1 MLLSLLSI
9 TVLTAPVGPA
19 AATVDA
25 GTPWGANGH
34 RIVAAIAERHLLP
47 VTRMRITELV
57 GPYPLARFGEWADKY
72 RASPEG
78 RHTYSWHF
86 VSVEDG
92 EQYERQAY
100 DEPGDVLQALEH
112 QERILA
118 DTSRSDEDRAMA
130 LKFLVHFLGDMHQP
144 LHVGRAGDRGGNDI
158 DVRWFGTST
167 NLHSVWDS
175 RMLEFLGLSYSE
187 YTAFLDF
194 ASAEQIAAW
203 TAGDYVSWS
212 ADAMAARP
220 TVYALPDAEPGT
232 TPRLGWDYL
241 DAATP
246 IIEAQ
251 LLKAGLRL
259 AAVLNRTLGGTQ
271 GGV

>member
-9 TVLTAPVGPA
+9 TVLSTPIGPA
-19 AATVDA
+19 TPTANA
-25 GTPWGANGH
+25 GVPWGANGH

-86 VSVEDG
+86 VSIPDG
-92 EQYERQAY
+92 EAYPRQPY
-100 DEPGDVLQALEH
+100 DEPGDVLQALEY

-118 DTSRSDEDRAMA
+118 DTSRSVADRAMA
-130 LKFLVHFLGDMHQP
+130 LKFVVHFIGDMHQP
-144 LHVGRAGDRGGNDI
+144 LHVGRAEDRGGNDI
-158 DVRWFGTST
+158 DVTWFGTPT

-194 ASAEQIAAW
+194 ATAEQIASW
-203 TAGDYVSWS
+203 TAGDYVAWA

-220 TVYALPDAEPGT
+220 AVYALPEAERGDAQ
-232 TPRLGWDYL
+232 RLGWDYL

-259 AAVLNRTLGGTQ
+259 AAVLNRTLGGTS
-271 GGV
+271 GGE